1 MWTSAC
7 PAPGQPP
14 ADPARHRPRGADLRA
29 ARPTWLHPPRRP
41 AGLPRRRPE
50 PGSHRSHG
58 RRSPDQPGRRG
69 PDGDPRH
76 AHAGQVPAPVRGG
89 ETLAKMKPSD
99 AAKATHSGTVIT
111 DALVDELAD
120 EAEAGYD
127 LRRAERRQVGR
138 PSLGAG
144 TSPRLQFRVS
154 PDLYAAAEQRARQ
167 EGRAVSDIAREA
179 LRAYL
184 QEA

>member
-1 MWTSAC
+1 
-7 PAPGQPP
+7 
-14 ADPARHRPRGADLRA
+14 
-29 ARPTWLHPPRRP
+29 
-41 AGLPRRRPE
+41 
-50 PGSHRSHG
+50 
-58 RRSPDQPGRRG
+58 
-69 PDGDPRH
+69 
-76 AHAGQVPAPVRGG
+76 
-89 ETLAKMKPSD
+89 LAKMKSSE
-99 AAKATHSGTVIT
+99 AAKATPSRTVIT

-127 LRRAERRQVGR
+127 LRQAERRQVGR

-167 EGRAVSDIAREA
+167 EGRPVSDIAREA

-184 QEA
+184 QQAS